1 MEDNITVT
9 ITGEGISLTK
19 KTNLQKAGQII
30 SFLGVEQNTPAS
42 AGYDSAPAPRLLA
55 SKPLQPKEIIVNS
68 GAKTYPQK
76 IAALAV
82 YLRDHVGQETFSPQ
96 EIKVIFKKMG
106 DEPKNFTRDLKG
118 AMELQY
124 VICVD
129 PASELYELTDKGAEA
144 VSDNFSGK
152 ASKKS
157 VGSSKR
163 AVISNGVRDEVRRLE
178 TVGTLESFPE
188 YYGLATKAYKILWLL
203 AYADKNG
210 VKTLTPTEVD
220 YMSGELRDKVD
231 AKGFTALNQRNIKSS
246 FVSKTSTGFQI
257 QKKGIDHL
265 KSLKS

>member
-1 MEDNITVT
+1 MEDNVTVT

-30 SFLGVEQNTPAS
+30 SFLGTEQGTS
-42 AGYDSAPAPRLLA
+42 APTGYDSAPVSRLLA
-55 SKPLQPKEIIVNS
+55 PRPLQPKDVIVNS

-82 YLRDHVGQETFSPQ
+82 YLRDQVNQKTFSPQ

-106 DEPKNFTRDLKG
+106 DDPKNFTRDLKG
-118 AMELQY
+118 AVELQY
-124 VICVD
+124 VVCVD
-129 PASELYELTDKGAEA
+129 PASELYELTDRGVEA
-144 VSDNFSGK
+144 VSENFSGK
-152 ASKKS
+152 AIKKS

-163 AVISNGVRDEVRRLE
+163 AVISNGIRDEVRQLE
-178 TVGTLESFPE
+178 TIGTLDGFPE
-188 YYGLATKAYKILWLL
+188 YYGLATKADKILWLL

-231 AKGFTALNQRNIKSS
+231 AKGFTALNQRNIKNS
-246 FVSKTSTGFQI
+246 FVSKTATGFQI
-257 QKKGIDHL
+257 QKRGQDHL
-265 KSLKS
+265 KSL

>member
-1 MEDNITVT
+1 MEDNITVS
-9 ITGEGISLTK
+9 ITGEGLSLTI

-30 SFLGVEQNTPAS
+30 SFLGMEQNTPAS
-42 AGYDSAPAPRLLA
+42 ASYEPAPAPRLLA
-55 SKPLQPKEIIVNS
+55 SKPVQPKEIVVNS

-82 YLRDHVGQETFSPQ
+82 YLRDQVGQETFTPQ

-106 DEPKNFTRDLKG
+106 DEPKNFTRDLKS

-129 PASELYELTDKGAEA
+129 PASEQYELTDKGAEA
-144 VSDNFSGK
+144 VSQSFSGK
-152 ASKKS
+152 ATKKS
-157 VGSSKR
+157 VGSKR
-163 AVISNGVRDEVRRLE
+163 AVISNGVRDEVRQLE
-178 TVGTLESFPE
+178 TLGTLDGFPE
-188 YYGLATKAYKILWLL
+188 YYGLATKADKILWLL
-203 AYADKNG
+203 AYADKGG

-231 AKGFTALNQRNIKSS
+231 AKGFTALNQRNIKNS
-246 FVSKTSTGFQI
+246 FVSKTASGFQI

-265 KSLKS
+265 KSLQA